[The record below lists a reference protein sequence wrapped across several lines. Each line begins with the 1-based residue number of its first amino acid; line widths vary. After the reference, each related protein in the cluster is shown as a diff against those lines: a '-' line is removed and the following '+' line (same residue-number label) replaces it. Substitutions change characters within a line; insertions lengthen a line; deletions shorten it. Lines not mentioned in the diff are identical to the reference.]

1 MMSGEEDLPPYDIHM
16 IQAQPF
22 PERMRLICRTWLYQ
36 VNATPIPIYLAYVFK
51 IVLLFVGGW
60 CLFCSFT
67 PGMGSPLA
75 MGTWAFT
82 PIAFQKAVLWA
93 LTYEGL
99 GLGCS
104 TGPMTGRFIPPIGG
118 VLHFLRPGTTKLPLF
133 PGVPVIGG
141 TRRTGLDVALYAAIF
156 GLLFRALVAPEITA
170 SLLLPIV
177 VLLPLLGVSDK
188 TTFLCARGEHYYTA
202 LVCLWYAGA
211 VGGDAGTAGA
221 VWIAGCKMVWVAI
234 WFWAATSKLNRHF
247 ASVICV
253 MLTNSP
259 FVPVWFHK
267 KLYKAYPDDL
277 RPSALASGIA
287 HVGTVVEY
295 TFPMVLLA
303 SGGGPATPIALAAM
317 LSFHLFIAGNFPMGM
332 PVEWNVAMVYGGFLL
347 FGTNG
352 AVPLVVLTGA
362 PLLLAF
368 LVVMLVVVPLYGNFV
383 PSRVSFLMS
392 MRYYAGNWAYS
403 VWLFRK
409 GSERKLDK
417 LVKAVPLLRDQLS
430 RIIDDEDMIET
441 AIAMQPSFRLM
452 HLHGRVLHGLLPKA
466 VDNIDDYEWMDGEMV
481 AGLSVGW
488 NFGDGHLHDL
498 QLLEAIQEQCGFEEG
513 ELRAIMVESQ
523 PLGGSSNA
531 WKIADAASG
540 VIAEGE
546 TKVADYVD
554 LQPWPT
560 GKHAEAF
567 FKDAARGA

>member
-1 MMSGEEDLPPYDIHM
+1 MTHSEQDLPPYDIRW

-22 PERMRLICRTWLYQ
+22 PERMRLICRTWLFQ
-36 VNATPIPIYLAYVFK
+36 VNATPVVVYLAYVFK
-51 IVLLFVGGW
+51 IVVLFVGGW

-75 MGTWAFT
+75 MGAWAFT

-133 PGVPVIGG
+133 PGVPVFGG
-141 TRRTGLDVALYAAIF
+141 TRRTWIDVALYAASY
-156 GLLFRALVAPEITA
+156 GLLLRALVAPEITA
-170 SLLLPIV
+170 TMLLPIV
-177 VLLPLLGVSDK
+177 VLLPLLGASDK

-202 LVCLWYAGA
+202 LICLWYAGA
-211 VGGDAGTAGA
+211 ADVGGA
-221 VWIAGCKMVWVAI
+221 VWIAGCKMVWVAV

-259 FVPVWFHK
+259 FVPVGFHK
-267 KLYKAYPDDL
+267 KLYKGYPDDL
-277 RPSALASGIA
+277 RPSALAAGIA
-287 HVGTVVEY
+287 HVGTLVEY

-332 PVEWNVAMVYGGFLL
+332 PVEWNVMMVYGGFFL
-347 FGTNG
+347 FGYNG
-352 AVPLVVLTGA
+352 AVPLAALAGA

-368 LVVMLVVVPLYGNFV
+368 LVVMVVAIPLYGNFV

-430 RIIDDEDMIET
+430 RIIEDEDMVET
-441 AIAMQPSFRLM
+441 
-452 HLHGRVLHGLLPKA
+452 
-466 VDNIDDYEWMDGEMV
+466 
-481 AGLSVGW
+481 
-488 NFGDGHLHDL
+488 
-498 QLLEAIQEQCGFEEG
+498 
-513 ELRAIMVESQ
+513 
-523 PLGGSSNA
+523 
-531 WKIADAASG
+531 
-540 VIAEGE
+540 
-546 TKVADYVD
+546 
-554 LQPWPT
+554 
-560 GKHAEAF
+560 
-567 FKDAARGA
+567 